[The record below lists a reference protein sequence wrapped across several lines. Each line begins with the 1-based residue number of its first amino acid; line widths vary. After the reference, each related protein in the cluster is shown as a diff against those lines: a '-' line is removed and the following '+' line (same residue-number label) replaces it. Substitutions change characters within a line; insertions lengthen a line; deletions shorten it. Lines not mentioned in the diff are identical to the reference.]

1 MNRGA
6 FSLCWACFARSGSHA
21 PALPVLAQSRLH
33 CQRSLCHRRWKLGSL
48 AASAFGL
55 SSFISSVRCV
65 FTASCTAAWLQRFV
79 LVHRLRR
86 LAAFSACGELDGVT
100 DSWSL
105 RGYHGNRAS
114 YLLVGRRRFQI
125 LMTAKRLLQLTS
137 SLILCLIQGIALGP
151 HASGHAVF
159 VESLPSEHSVLLSS
173 WCVWLS
179 AQLWLS

>member
-6 FSLCWACFARSGSHA
+6 FSLCTQAPCMLPGCTSLYRACFARSGSHA

-33 CQRSLCHRRWKLGSL
+33 CQRGLCHRRWKLRSL

-105 RGYHGNRAS
+105 RGYHGIRQS
-114 YLLVGRRRFQI
+114 
-125 LMTAKRLLQLTS
+125 
-137 SLILCLIQGIALGP
+137 
-151 HASGHAVF
+151 
-159 VESLPSEHSVLLSS
+159 
-173 WCVWLS
+173 CVIPACRQVPIS
-179 AQLWLS
+179 DSDGCEACS